1 MNADSDLA
9 SRTTAKVARQILPF
23 LLLLYIVA
31 FLDRVNVAYA
41 ALEMTQDLGFSDQI
55 FGFGAGIFFLG
66 YVLFAI
72 PGALAVERWSARVL
86 ISTLLICWGLVTV
99 ATSLVNTPAQF
110 YTLRLLLGIA
120 EAGFFPGVIVYLTH
134 WFPSRDRAKAIA
146 GFMIGIPIA
155 SIVGSPIAGL
165 ILRVDWLGFSGWRW
179 LFVVEGIPAVLLAV
193 LTCFYLTDHPQDAR
207 WLAKDEREWLV
218 RALDEENRTKRVLAP
233 SSLSR
238 LLVDAK
244 VLMLGGVY
252 LLGDVGLYGFTIWFP
267 TILKRVSGYP
277 TLTVTLVAVFPYL
290 IALLSDLAVGWHSDK
305 TGERR
310 WHTALP
316 LFMGTGILFVGL
328 AFNLALPV
336 QIILFCA
343 LAGCLHCWQPCF
355 WALPTA
361 LLGETAAATSI
372 GFINSVGHV
381 GAFSGP
387 FLIGY
392 LHTHYQSFVPGLALL
407 LICLF
412 SAGLLVLLIKSPVR
426 TEATEVKEPE
436 LVC

>member
-1 MNADSDLA
+1 MKGNSSLGNRTG
-9 SRTTAKVARQILPF
+9 SRVARRILPF

-41 ALEMTQDLGFSDQI
+41 GLEMTQDLGFSDQI
-55 FGFGAGIFFLG
+55 FGFGAGVFFLG

-72 PGALAVERWSARVL
+72 PGALVVERWSARIL
-86 ISTLLICWGLVTV
+86 ISALLACWGLVTTL
-99 ATSLVNTPAQF
+99 TSLVHTPAQF
-110 YTLRLLLGIA
+110 YTFRLLLGVA

-134 WFPSRDRAKAIA
+134 WFPARDRAKAVA

-155 SIVGSPIAGL
+155 SIVGSPLAGL
-165 ILRVDWLGFSGWRW
+165 ILRVHWLGFNGWRW
-179 LFVVEGIPAVLLAV
+179 LFILEGVPAILLASV
-193 LTCFYLTDHPQDAR
+193 TYFYLTDRPQDAH
-207 WLAKDEREWLV
+207 WLTEDECEWLV
-218 RALDEENRTKRVLAP
+218 DTLNEEKRMKRVSP
-233 SSLSR
+233 RSSIGR
-238 LLVDAK
+238 ILLDAR
-244 VLMLGGVY
+244 VIMLGGVY

-267 TILKRVSGYP
+267 TILKRVSGFS

-290 IALLSDLAVGWHSDK
+290 VALLSDLAVGWHSDK

-316 LFMGTGILFVGL
+316 LFAGTGILFMGL
-328 AFNLALPV
+328 ALNLALPL

-355 WALPTA
+355 WSLPTA
-361 LLGETAAATSI
+361 LLGETAAAASV

-381 GAFSGP
+381 GAFTGP

-392 LHTHYQSFVPGLALL
+392 LRTHYHSFAPGLAVL
-407 LICLF
+407 LISLF
-412 SAGLLVLLIKSPVR
+412 SAGLLVFLIKAPVP
-426 TEATEVKEPE
+426 TPVAEIKEHE
-436 LVC
+436 FVI